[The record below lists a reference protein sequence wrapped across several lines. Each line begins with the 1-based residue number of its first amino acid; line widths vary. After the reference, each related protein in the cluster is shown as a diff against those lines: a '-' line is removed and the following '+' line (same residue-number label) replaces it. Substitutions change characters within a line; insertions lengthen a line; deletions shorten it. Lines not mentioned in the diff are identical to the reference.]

1 MNTPPATLAG
11 LALRA
16 RAAAVAAG
24 LQGMAAGLDP
34 IRIEAL
40 MRYARDLVMRREA
53 TAARCIRETWR
64 QAAKMKHDTPGP

>member
-1 MNTPPATLAG
+1 MRTTTSG
-11 LALRA
+11 LAIRA
-16 RAAAVAAG
+16 RAASVAAG

-40 MRYARDLVMRREA
+40 MRHARDRVMRREA

-64 QAAKMKHDTPGP
+64 QAAAMKHDTPGR